1 MEVRTIAQYTRVDVE
16 GEAFETAKIYAAV
29 LSRTATRIEAY
40 TAELRAQLELHR
52 SRGEDPPPSLLARY
66 RKAIAPDASV
76 DDRGRLTLDIDMLNV
91 MRHARCYP
99 CNPPATYDYP
109 PELDPSV
116 TNYTYTP
123 QAATNSWSS
132 LILEKALEDEAA
144 RHDAARKSNTEYA
157 KRSIK
162 RRNAG
167 HT

>member
-1 MEVRTIAQYTRVDVE
+1 M
-16 GEAFETAKIYAAV
+16 
-29 LSRTATRIEAY
+29 
-40 TAELRAQLELHR
+40 RA
-52 SRGEDPPPSLLARY
+52 
-66 RKAIAPDASV
+66 
-76 DDRGRLTLDIDMLNV
+76 
-91 MRHARCYP
+91 YP